1 MSRPEITQGID
12 RDMADALQTFDTRFL
27 LAIIHG
33 TVDPVRVSKRLLA
46 DRGLGPDGRWV
57 GFAAA
62 YEAHGL

>member
-12 RDMADALQTFDTRFL
+12 RDMAEAIQTIDTRFL

-33 TVDPVRVSKRLLA
+33 TVDPVLVAKRLLA
-46 DRGLGPDGRWV
+46 DRGLDPGGRWI
-57 GFAAA
+57 GFSKA